1 MTQVPVIMP
10 QMGQSVAEGTIL
22 RWLKKVGEEVK
33 ADEILLEVET
43 DKTNVEV
50 ESPAEGRLVTCL
62 KRAGEIA
69 AAGETIAMIDAQV
82 APAEAPVEQPK
93 ANAPHGG
100 AVQPEAQLVRA
111 QNLDPYQNGA
121 PLPEIDRDRYS
132 PYVLRLAMFNN
143 VSLQDLEQIHGTGRQ
158 NRVTKND
165 VLQFLAR
172 RPIAA
177 PTVQALAGK
186 EDLSATDMAS
196 LGDVMP
202 MSTLRRTIADHM
214 VQSIRTSAH
223 VTMVHA
229 VDLTHVVQLRERIK
243 DEFLKKYN
251 ARMTYTAVIL
261 FAASRV
267 LKRFPKINASIHGT
281 NIIFRKDIN
290 IGCAV
295 ALADESLVV
304 PVVRNADRLSFP
316 EIAQELAR
324 LIDIARRKQLRRE
337 DVDNGTFTIS
347 NFGSFGSL
355 IGTPIIN
362 QPQVAILGMGAVHKA
377 PVVVDGQIVIRDQLY
392 LSFSFDHRIIDGELG
407 GRFLKAIEKATA
419 ALTEESLSVT
429 KL

>member
-1 MTQVPVIMP
+1 MTQVSVIMP

-22 RWLKKVGEEVK
+22 RWLKKVGDEVK

-50 ESPAEGRLVTCL
+50 ESPAAGRLVTCL
-62 KRAGEIA
+62 KQAGEIA
-69 AAGETIAMIDAQV
+69 AAGETIAMIEAEAAPEEAQV
-82 APAEAPVEQPK
+82 AQPR
-93 ANAPHGG
+93 ANAPHG
-100 AVQPEAQLVRA
+100 AAAQPEAVLVRA
-111 QNLDPYQNGA
+111 QQFDPYQNA
-121 PLPEIDRDRYS
+121 EPLPEIDRDRYS

-158 NRVTKND
+158 GRVTKND

-186 EDLSATDMAS
+186 EDLSPSDMAA
-196 LGDVMP
+196 LGDVLP

-229 VDLTHVVQLRERIK
+229 VDLTHVVELRERIK
-243 DEFLKKYN
+243 DEFFRKYN
-251 ARMTYTAVIL
+251 ARMTYTAVML

-304 PVVRNADRLSFP
+304 PVVKHADRLSFP

-324 LIDIARRKQLRRE
+324 LIDIARRKQLKRE

-362 QPQVAILGMGAVHKA
+362 QPQVAILGMGAVRKA
-377 PVVVDGQIVIRDQLY
+377 PVVVNGQIVVRDQLY
-392 LSFSFDHRIIDGELG
+392 LSFSFDHRIIDGDLG
-407 GRFLKAIEKATA
+407 GRFLNEIQQVA
-419 ALTEESLSVT
+419 ESLSEETLSVHV
-429 KL
+429 L

>member
-1 MTQVPVIMP
+1 MTQVSVIMP

-22 RWLKKVGEEVK
+22 RWLKKVGDEVK

-50 ESPAEGRLVTCL
+50 ESPAAGRLVTCL
-62 KRAGEIA
+62 KQAGEIA
-69 AAGETIAMIDAQV
+69 AAGETIAMIEAEAAPEE
-82 APAEAPVEQPK
+82 APAAQPR
-93 ANAPHGG
+93 ANAPHG
-100 AVQPEAQLVRA
+100 AAAQPEAVLVRA
-111 QNLDPYQNGA
+111 QHVDPYQHGE

-143 VSLQDLEQIHGTGRQ
+143 VSLQDLEQIQGTGRQ
-158 NRVTKND
+158 GRVTKND

-186 EDLSATDMAS
+186 EDLSPSDMAV
-196 LGDVMP
+196 LGDVLP

-243 DEFLKKYN
+243 DEFYKKYN
-251 ARMTYTAVIL
+251 ARMTYTAVML

-304 PVVRNADRLSFP
+304 PVVHNADRLSFP

-324 LIDIARRKQLRRE
+324 LIDIARRKQLKRE

-362 QPQVAILGMGAVHKA
+362 QPQVAILGMGAVRKA
-377 PVVVDGQIVIRDQLY
+377 PVVVNGQIVVRDQLY
-392 LSFSFDHRIIDGELG
+392 LSFSFDHRIIDGDLG
-407 GRFLKAIEKATA
+407 GRFLNEIQQVA
-419 ALTEESLSVT
+419 ESLSEEDLSVHV
-429 KL
+429 L

>member
-1 MTQVPVIMP
+1 M
-10 QMGQSVAEGTIL
+10 
-22 RWLKKVGEEVK
+22 
-33 ADEILLEVET
+33 
-43 DKTNVEV
+43 
-50 ESPAEGRLVTCL
+50 
-62 KRAGEIA
+62 
-69 AAGETIAMIDAQV
+69 
-82 APAEAPVEQPK
+82 
-93 ANAPHGG
+93 
-100 AVQPEAQLVRA
+100 
-111 QNLDPYQNGA
+111 
-121 PLPEIDRDRYS
+121 DRDRYS

-143 VSLQDLEQIHGTGRQ
+143 VSLQDLEQIQGTGRQ
-158 NRVTKND
+158 GRVTKND

-186 EDLSATDMAS
+186 EDLSTSDMAA
-196 LGDVMP
+196 LGEVMP

-229 VDLTHVVQLRERIK
+229 VDLTNVVLLRERIK

-267 LKRFPKINASIHGT
+267 LKKFPKINASIHGT

-324 LIDIARRKQLRRE
+324 LIDIARRKQLKRE

-362 QPQVAILGMGAVHKA
+362 QPQVAILGMGAVRKA
-377 PVVVDGQIVIRDQLY
+377 PVVVGGQIAVHDQLY
-392 LSFSFDHRIIDGELG
+392 LSFSFDHRIIDGDLG
-407 GRFLKAIEKATA
+407 GRFLNEIQQVA
-419 ALTEESLSVT
+419 ESLSEETLSVHV
-429 KL
+429 L

>member
-1 MTQVPVIMP
+1 MTQVSVIMP

-22 RWLKKVGEEVK
+22 RWLKKVGDEVK
-33 ADEILLEVET
+33 ADESLLEVET
-43 DKTNVEV
+43 DKTTVEV
-50 ESPAEGRLVTCL
+50 ESPAAGRLVTCL
-62 KRAGEIA
+62 KQAGEIA
-69 AAGETIAMIDAQV
+69 AAGETIAMIEAEV
-82 APAEAPVEQPK
+82 APEEAPVAQPK

-100 AVQPEAQLVRA
+100 ATQPEAVLVRA
-111 QNLDPYQNGA
+111 QNMDLYRNGE

-158 NRVTKND
+158 GRVTKND

-186 EDLSATDMAS
+186 EDLSATDMAE

-202 MSTLRRTIADHM
+202 MTTLRRTIADHM

-324 LIDIARRKQLRRE
+324 LIDIARRKQLKRE

-362 QPQVAILGMGAVHKA
+362 QPQVAILGMGAVRKA
-377 PVVVDGQIVIRDQLY
+377 PVVVDGQIAVHDQLY
-392 LSFSFDHRIIDGELG
+392 LSFSFDHRIIDGDLG
-407 GRFLKAIEKATA
+407 GRFLNEIQQVA
-419 ALTEESLSVT
+419 ESLSEETLSVHV
-429 KL
+429 L